1 MTTGPDPRW
10 RVEAGRKGGRSRS
23 PKKLA
28 AVRENAQRGGRP
40 RGVAVDVSKNFK
52 PFHLYF
58 DRDARDRI
66 VASLLSIS
74 APRVR
79 LTILRWP
86 PKRAR
91 VYAGGLGPKKGSR
104 S

>member
-40 RGVAVDVSKNFK
+40 RGVLVDVSKNVK

-58 DRDARDRI
+58 DRATRDQL
-66 VASLLSIS
+66 VASLLGVS
-74 APRVR
+74 APRVQ
-79 LTILRWP
+79 LTIHPWP

-91 VYAGGLGPKKGSR
+91 VYAKGIGAKKGGTR
-104 S
+104 